1 MSLKRKAGDLGTSD
15 AKKPKGDGS
24 ITSFFGPPKTVAKT
38 VSTTTKVSSKGTE
51 KLAETTTEVDVEVK
65 KWDKEAWAKKL
76 TTEQRDLLG
85 LEIQTLH
92 ESWLRELKDEITS
105 KEFLDLKRFLKKE
118 HESGKKVF
126 PPAEDVYSWFVLP
139 CIHPSQYFCYQLP
152 FHCL

>member
-1 MSLKRKAGDLGTSD
+1 M
-15 AKKPKGDGS
+15 
-24 ITSFFGPPKTVAKT
+24 
-38 VSTTTKVSSKGTE
+38 
-51 KLAETTTEVDVEVK
+51 K

-76 TTEQRDLLG
+76 TAEQRDLLG

-92 ESWLRELKDEITS
+92 ESWLRELKDEVTS

-139 CIHPSQYFCYQLP
+139 CIHPSPQYFCYQLP